1 MPNIVV
7 RHPLPP
13 YYDLAWT
20 CQMHGWRHLAPF
32 TWSEADAS
40 LSLALWVDGKAI
52 DVVAWQEREALV
64 TTIGSDRPLRAGVLR
79 TVTGAIRRSLG
90 LEVDTA
96 HLHRV
101 AAKAGPRYAAL
112 VRQGAGRLLRCPTVW
127 EDAAKTLFT
136 TNCSWALTEKVCRAI
151 CSPRFVPASPAGVY
165 PFPPPEVFAHA
176 SPDALRGVMPIG
188 YRAPSLI
195 ALARRCVA
203 DPGLGG
209 IEGGGVSLEAATQ
222 LVSQMTGFGPYATC
236 HLLVLAG
243 HFGEIPFDSVVAAY
257 VAQHFRT
264 RNPRRFLARRYQGW
278 GSDRWWGMKLEQILR
293 RRDE

>member
-1 MPNIVV
+1 MSNIVV

-32 TWSEADAS
+32 TWSEADDS

-101 AAKAGPRYAAL
+101 APSAARDLSLPALLACTRSRPR
-112 VRQGAGRLLRCPTVW
+112 R
-127 EDAAKTLFT
+127 
-136 TNCSWALTEKVCRAI
+136 
-151 CSPRFVPASPAGVY
+151 CSPTPR
-165 PFPPPEVFAHA
+165 
-176 SPDALRGVMPIG
+176 
-188 YRAPSLI
+188 
-195 ALARRCVA
+195 
-203 DPGLGG
+203 
-209 IEGGGVSLEAATQ
+209 
-222 LVSQMTGFGPYATC
+222 
-236 HLLVLAG
+236 
-243 HFGEIPFDSVVAAY
+243 
-257 VAQHFRT
+257 RT
-264 RNPRRFLARRYQGW
+264 RCGGSCRLAIARPR
-278 GSDRWWGMKLEQILR
+278 
-293 RRDE
+293 

>member
-64 TTIGSDRPLRAGVLR
+64 TTIGSDRPLRAGALR
-79 TVTGAIRRSLG
+79 AVTGAIRRSLG

-195 ALARRCVA
+195 ALARRCV
-203 DPGLGG
+203 
-209 IEGGGVSLEAATQ
+209 
-222 LVSQMTGFGPYATC
+222 GFGPYATC